1 MKHSMF
7 YSKTPDIKQGEGSI
21 NKTIHKHLVKS
32 FPEGKASLSQIKEAL
47 PLNIFKQFLEQ
58 TNTIYVGVNDK

>member
-1 MKHSMF
+1 MF

-21 NKTIHKHLVKS
+21 KKDIQQMLVKS
-32 FPEGKASLSQIKEAL
+32 FPEGNASLSQIKEAL

>member
-1 MKHSMF
+1 M
-7 YSKTPDIKQGEGSI
+7 
-21 NKTIHKHLVKS
+21 
-32 FPEGKASLSQIKEAL
+32 ASLSQIKEAL

>member
-21 NKTIHKHLVKS
+21 KKDIQQMLVKS
-32 FPEGKASLSQIKEAL
+32 FPEGNASLSQIKEAL
-47 PLNIFKQFLEQ
+47 PLIFL
-58 TNTIYVGVNDK
+58 NNS

>member
-1 MKHSMF
+1 MKYSMH
-7 YSKTPDIKQGEGSI
+7 YKKTPDIKQDEGSI
-21 NKTIHKHLVKS
+21 KKDIQQMLVKS
-32 FPEGKASLSQIKEAL
+32 FPEGNASLSQIKEAL